1 MEENDNTRIT
11 DNVKSQM
18 QSRDD
23 GLRELT
29 LEELNKITGG

>member
-11 DNVKSQM
+11 DNVESQM

-23 GLRELT
+23 DLRELT

>member
-11 DNVKSQM
+11 DNVESQM